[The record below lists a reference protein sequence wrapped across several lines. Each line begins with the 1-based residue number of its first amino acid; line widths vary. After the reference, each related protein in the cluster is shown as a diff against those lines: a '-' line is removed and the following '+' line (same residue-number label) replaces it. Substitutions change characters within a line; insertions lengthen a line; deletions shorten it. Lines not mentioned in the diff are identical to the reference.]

1 MLIVTATSIGLRR
14 FRNSKDEEDPEH
26 DAQPEV
32 DHRGAP
38 GRHRRALAALTFAP
52 EASAHTLSTKEARTH
67 IKLLVKRKARYGYEP
82 RSMIL
87 YCGRRTAHSVHC
99 DILYNDLYGDQWCG
113 TGTCVYLRG
122 SFIYTRMNVS
132 ARGCESF

>member
-1 MLIVTATSIGLRR
+1 MTLNLKSITVALLVAIVG
-14 FRNSKDEEDPEH
+14 
-26 DAQPEV
+26 
-32 DHRGAP
+32 
-38 GRHRRALAALTFAP
+38 ALAALTFAP
-52 EASAHTLSTKEARTH
+52 AASAHTLSMKEARTH

-87 YCGRRTAHSVHC
+87 YCGRRTAHFVHC

-113 TGTCVYLRG
+113 TGTAYLRG
-122 SFIYTRMNVS
+122 SFIHTRMNVS